1 MSRLGSAGDT
11 VYVKPANNV
20 FTVLAAVATV
30 VVILG
35 LVALWMRAGTL
46 YDGLLTAEPQGS
58 SARSSR

>member
-1 MSRLGSAGDT
+1 MSRLGSSSDT

-20 FTVLAAVATV
+20 FTVLAAAATV

-35 LVALWMRAGTL
+35 LLALWMRSETL
-46 YDGLLTAEPQGS
+46 FGGLLTAEPSSG

>member
-1 MSRLGSAGDT
+1 MSRLGSSSDT

-35 LVALWMRAGTL
+35 LVAVWMRGDALFG
-46 YDGLLTAEPQGS
+46 GLLSAEPTSS
-58 SARSSR
+58 SARSTR